1 VPTNKIK
8 LSAKT
13 KVKIALLETKPWEKK
28 FFNKALRGFEL
39 KYFKEPIGPGNL
51 AAVKDC
57 LVISTFIAS
66 KMTADVIGQLPNLRL
81 IATRSTGFDHVDLAA
96 CKNKNIVVCNVPFY
110 GENTVAEHAFALI
123 LTLSRNIHK
132 SYLRTTRGDYTIE
145 GLKGFDLRGKTLG
158 VVGAGHIGL
167 HLVKMGRGFD
177 MKVLAYDLNP
187 NDFQADV
194 LGFKYVSLEE
204 LLKNSDVISL
214 HVPDNPAT
222 HHLINKNNI
231 MLIKRGAILINTARG
246 GVVETEALIEALDK
260 KILAGAGLDVLEGE
274 NLVME
279 EKQLA
284 FDKKTAEEMLTLAKD
299 HILFSRDNVIF
310 TPHIAFYSQE
320 AIERIMEVTAGN
332 IKSYLETKVKNVVK
346 L

>member
-1 VPTNKIK
+1 MVK
-8 LSAKT
+8 LDYM
-13 KVKIALLETKPWEKK
+13 KIAILETKPWEKK
-28 FFNKALRGFEL
+28 FFNKALKGHDLEFI
-39 KYFKEPIGPGNL
+39 KEPIDATNVET
-51 AAVKDC
+51 AKDC
-57 LVISTFIAS
+57 DIISTFIAS
-66 KMTADVIGQLPNLRL
+66 KVNSEIINKLPKLKMV
-81 IATRSTGFDHVDLAA
+81 ATRSTGFDHIDVKA
-96 CKNKNIVVCNVPFY
+96 CKDKNITVCNVPFY

-158 VVGAGHIGL
+158 VIGAGHIGL
-167 HLVKMGRGFD
+167 HLIKMGRGFD
-177 MKVLAYDLNP
+177 MKVLAFDNNK

-204 LLKNSDVISL
+204 LLKNSDIISL

-231 MLIKRGAILINTARG
+231 KLIKKGAILINTARG
-246 GVVETEALIEALDK
+246 GVVETGALIEALDK

-279 EKQLA
+279 EKQLV
-284 FDKKTAEEMLTLAKD
+284 FDKKTADEMLALAKD

-310 TPHIAFYSQE
+310 TPHIAFYSEE
-320 AIERIMEVTAGN
+320 AIRRIMEVTADN
-332 IKSYLETKVKNVVK
+332 INSFIVGQLENIVK
-346 L
+346 

>member
-1 VPTNKIK
+1 M
-8 LSAKT
+8 
-13 KVKIALLETKPWEKK
+13 KIAIFDTKPREKK
-28 FFNKALRGFEL
+28 FFNKALKGQNL
-39 KYFKEPIGPGNL
+39 IYAKEPIGPENSAL
-51 AAVKDC
+51 AKDC
-57 LVISTFIAS
+57 EIISVFITS
-66 KMTADVIGQLPNLRL
+66 KIDKNILAKLPKLKM
-81 IATRSTGFDHVDLAA
+81 IATRSTGFDHIDLKA
-96 CKNKNIVVCNVPFY
+96 CKAKGVAVSNVPFY

-158 VVGAGHIGL
+158 VIGAGHIGL
-167 HLVKMGRGFD
+167 HLIKMARGFD
-177 MKVLAYDLNP
+177 MKVLAFDANR
-187 NDFQADV
+187 NDFEADV
-194 LGFKYVSLEE
+194 LGFKYAGLEE
-204 LLKNSDVISL
+204 LLKKSDIISL
-214 HVPDNPAT
+214 HVPDNQAT

-231 MLIKRGAILINTARG
+231 GLIKKGALLINTARG

-284 FDKKTAEEMLTLAKD
+284 FDKQTAEEMLSLAKD

-310 TPHIAFYSQE
+310 TPHIAFYSEE
-320 AIERIMEVTAGN
+320 AIRRIMEVTADN
-332 IKSYLETKVKNVVK
+332 IKAFSAGKVKNAVK
-346 L
+346 